1 MCRVTT
7 SRHAH
12 THANYFP
19 FSAAASLPG
28 KDLLTRISCSCWH
41 TSFSVSGGG
50 NEGLSA
56 GAHSAPTQHRD
67 LLPLPHTAPLLPP
80 SCPPPSPSG
89 TILSKLVPF
98 LYGKQPMLFQLG
110 SAPYAKILAAVQR
123 DGAAAAALLLALA
136 SIALTKA
143 FGLW

>member
-1 MCRVTT
+1 MRIL
-7 SRHAH
+7 SRHSIEIS
-12 THANYFP
+12 YP
-19 FSAAASLPG
+19 C
-28 KDLLTRISCSCWH
+28 LT
-41 TSFSVSGGG
+41 
-50 NEGLSA
+50 
-56 GAHSAPTQHRD
+56 
-67 LLPLPHTAPLLPP
+67 LPP
-80 SCPPPSPSG
+80 SCPPPPPSG